1 MLAAEPSMV
10 VCVKWKKWL
19 MKTGEVFHTQ
29 CRTEVETVEDKGYG
43 REIRASVFWIFTDG
57 TLEQVIGES

>member
-1 MLAAEPSMV
+1 
-10 VCVKWKKWL
+10 

>member
-1 MLAAEPSMV
+1 
-10 VCVKWKKWL
+10 

-43 REIRASVFWIFTDG
+43 REIRASVFWVITDG
-57 TLEQVIGES
+57 TLKRFIEKS